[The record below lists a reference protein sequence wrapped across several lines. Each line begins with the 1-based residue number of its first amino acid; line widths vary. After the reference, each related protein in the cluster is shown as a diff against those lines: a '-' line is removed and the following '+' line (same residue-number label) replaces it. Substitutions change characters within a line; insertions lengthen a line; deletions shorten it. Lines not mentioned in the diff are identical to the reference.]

1 MGAPGAV
8 PDPAMTTADLDH
20 AASDRQGLERFFNE
34 LAPRL
39 EAART
44 VERELDRQLAR
55 QFNAFDY
62 LRPDELRLS
71 KMIGD
76 LLDHKG
82 PHGQGHVFLRLL
94 LDKVGFARG
103 ADLRNSRVDVELLTE
118 NQGRL
123 DVAVRWG
130 VAAVEVDVGGGRHC
144 LAIENKP
151 FAGDQKD
158 QIKKYLYW
166 LRKNYGDRFLLIYLS
181 PRGEAPSD
189 YSGVKPTDLQDE
201 AGNPVKTFRIMP
213 YHRAED
219 GAEDDEFGPFR
230 TGFGLADWLREC
242 REHCDVE
249 RLRWFL
255 REAETF
261 CERRFGGSAMTT
273 GERKIIKDFLLADD
287 RNWATACAIQGALP
301 EIAAAVRR
309 QFLETIANRLTELG
323 YTSGWEYSDKAWQS
337 WVQAYLP
344 QWREYQNA
352 VFPERSRTC
361 LCLEAGQ
368 RQGNGWVIG
377 IRSPLPKT
385 KMTPEGD
392 DLRRRTRIDEGLAG
406 VSKNNMG
413 NEWWPWKEFVVE
425 EYRNWDLLILDLHRE
440 SQQDGGG
447 KITGGKITDYFVD
460 KFVEIAEFAKPIL
473 DDIEG
478 SPG

>member
-1 MGAPGAV
+1 MAIV
-8 PDPAMTTADLDH
+8 DPEH
-20 AASDRQGLERFFNE
+20 AAASTRQGLERFFNE

-76 LLDHKG
+76 LLDPKG

-158 QIKKYLYW
+158 QIKKYLCW

-189 YSGVKPTDLQDE
+189 YSGVKPTDLRDE

-219 GAEDDEFGPFR
+219 GAGDDDFDPFR

-255 REAETF
+255 REAETY

-273 GERKIIKDFLLADD
+273 GERKIIKDFLLADN

-301 EIAAAVRR
+301 EIGADVRR
-309 QFLETIANRLTELG
+309 QFLETIANRLKGLG
-323 YTSGWEYSDKAWQS
+323 YKNEWEYSDKACQS

-344 QWREYQNA
+344 QWREYPNA

-368 RQGNGWVIG
+368 KQGNGWVIG

-385 KMTPEGD
+385 KMIGD

-425 EYRNWDLLILDLHRE
+425 EYRNWDLLIIDLHRE

-447 KITGGKITDYFVD
+447 KITGGKITDYFVN
-460 KFVEIAEFAKPIL
+460 KFVEIAKFAKPIL
-473 DDIEG
+473 DDVEKSTG
-478 SPG
+478 

>member
-1 MGAPGAV
+1 
-8 PDPAMTTADLDH
+8 MTTADPEH
-20 AASDRQGLERFFNE
+20 AAASTTRQGLERFFNE

-76 LLDHKG
+76 LLDLKG

-103 ADLRNSRVDVELLTE
+103 ADLRNSHVDVELRME
-118 NQGRL
+118 NQRRRL
-123 DVAVRWG
+123 DIA
-130 VAAVEVDVGGGRHC
+130 VDVGGGRHC

-158 QIKKYLYW
+158 QIKDYLDGLREKYV
-166 LRKNYGDRFLLIYLS
+166 DRFLLIYLS

-219 GAEDDEFGPFR
+219 GAGDDDFEPFR

-273 GERKIIKDFLLADD
+273 GERKIVKDFLLADD

-309 QFLETIANRLTELG
+309 QFLKTIANRLTTELE

-352 VFPERSRTC
+352 EIPERSRTC
-361 LCLEAGQ
+361 LSLEAGQ
-368 RQGNGWVIG
+368 RQGNGWYIG

-385 KMTPEGD
+385 KMTGD
-392 DLRRRTRIDEGLAG
+392 DLRRRERIDERLAG
-406 VSKNNMG
+406 VSKNGMSSS
-413 NEWWPWKEFVVE
+413 WWPWYEFVVD
-425 EYRNWDLLILDLHRE
+425 EYRNWDLLIPDLRRE

-447 KITGGKITDYFVD
+447 KITGGKITDYFVN
-460 KFVEIAEFAKPIL
+460 KFVEIAKFARPIL